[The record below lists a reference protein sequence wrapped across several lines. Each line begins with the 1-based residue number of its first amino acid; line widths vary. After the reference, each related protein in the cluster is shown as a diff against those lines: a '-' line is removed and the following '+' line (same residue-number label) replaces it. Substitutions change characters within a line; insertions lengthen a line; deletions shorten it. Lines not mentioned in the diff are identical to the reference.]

1 MMTEAEE
8 NRPLL
13 AFVEATKTSFSYRI
27 DTRLADHVFHT
38 YLEKW
43 AYDELWGAFI
53 TQYPDNPDRTLF
65 IRSVLAEFGL
75 EVVGPQTVTWNAG
88 DENLPREGFA
98 NITGGKSYYALAA
111 TADPEKGEWTGEAD
125 AVEFVVPEPGRSS
138 ATVTI
143 DLLDLQPE
151 LLESCITPDE
161 NIRFYFYHL
170 FQKAVVDAFIAQFGQ
185 EAFENHIYEYG
196 YCSDSPYTDLWR
208 MEPGTEYLI
217 AVLGGDLEGDVMY
230 TDKAFTAPTHE
241 PEVTVRLQ
249 PYENELQGYFAYEN
263 LELHVGLQN
272 FGDVTHEQATWAL
285 LEQEQV
291 DQALAMAGDGATL
304 ETCINDGYIYTMP
317 IAPEWFEQIEQ
328 TNTFSYLFEG
338 VAPETDY
345 VFLFV
350 TFDAEQNMVLGRGDA
365 TTPAAPTTGQT
376 DPEYLAYLGS
386 WRLEGQSTEDWTTPL
401 AYDLTIE
408 ALTPNRSFL
417 VRGWSKTD
425 VGQEFPFVM
434 NYDPE
439 TKKAYINAP
448 QSLGTRNENGEEVEV
463 VFAGMF
469 VYGFTDALSIYVA
482 PTYKAYEIRLNDN
495 RLSFFPEMFR
505 FEGQDYSFASLG
517 YNGRTEAGYRT
528 FEGDEYNPINFRVT
542 RSPAA
547 TAVRRNAPAIRS
559 AGRDCTRPAG
569 FDFPASR
576 TERATT
582 APADAKLPAAPGDP
596 HRLR

>member
-185 EAFENHIYEYG
+185 EAFENHIY
-196 YCSDSPYTDLWR
+196 
-208 MEPGTEYLI
+208 
-217 AVLGGDLEGDVMY
+217 
-230 TDKAFTAPTHE
+230 
-241 PEVTVRLQ
+241 
-249 PYENELQGYFAYEN
+249 
-263 LELHVGLQN
+263 
-272 FGDVTHEQATWAL
+272 
-285 LEQEQV
+285 
-291 DQALAMAGDGATL
+291 
-304 ETCINDGYIYTMP
+304 
-317 IAPEWFEQIEQ
+317 
-328 TNTFSYLFEG
+328 
-338 VAPETDY
+338 
-345 VFLFV
+345 
-350 TFDAEQNMVLGRGDA
+350 
-365 TTPAAPTTGQT
+365 
-376 DPEYLAYLGS
+376 
-386 WRLEGQSTEDWTTPL
+386 
-401 AYDLTIE
+401 
-408 ALTPNRSFL
+408 
-417 VRGWSKTD
+417 
-425 VGQEFPFVM
+425 
-434 NYDPE
+434 
-439 TKKAYINAP
+439 
-448 QSLGTRNENGEEVEV
+448 
-463 VFAGMF
+463 
-469 VYGFTDALSIYVA
+469 
-482 PTYKAYEIRLNDN
+482 
-495 RLSFFPEMFR
+495 
-505 FEGQDYSFASLG
+505 
-517 YNGRTEAGYRT
+517 
-528 FEGDEYNPINFRVT
+528 
-542 RSPAA
+542 
-547 TAVRRNAPAIRS
+547 
-559 AGRDCTRPAG
+559 
-569 FDFPASR
+569 
-576 TERATT
+576 
-582 APADAKLPAAPGDP
+582 
-596 HRLR
+596 

>member
-27 DTRLADHVFHT
+27 DTGLADHVFHT

-125 AVEFVVPEPGRSS
+125 AVEFVVPEPDRSS

-208 MEPGTEYLI
+208 MEPGMEYLI
-217 AVLGGDLEGDVMY
+217 AVFGVDRQGDVMY
-230 TDKAFTAPTHE
+230 ADKAFRAPEHQ
-241 PEVTVRLQ
+241 PEVVVSLQ

-272 FGDVTHEQATWAL
+272 FGDVTHEQATWTL

-291 DQALAMAGDGATL
+291 DQALAMAGEGATL
-304 ETCINDGYIYTMP
+304 ETCINEGYIYTMP
-317 IAPEWFEQIEQ
+317 IAPEWFEQIGQ
-328 TNTFSYLFEG
+328 TNTFSHLFEG

-350 TFDAEQNMVLGRGDA
+350 TFDAEQNMVLGRDDA
-365 TTPAAPTTGQT
+365 TTPAAPSAGQT

-408 ALTPNRSFL
+408 QLTPNRSFL
-417 VRGWSKTD
+417 VRGWSQSA

-434 NYDPE
+434 NYNPD
-439 TKKAYINAP
+439 TKQAYINAP
-448 QSLGTRNENGEEVEV
+448 QYLGTSTVGGTECEV

-469 VYGFTDALSIYVA
+469 VGRLSDFLSIYIA
-482 PTYKAYEIRLNDN
+482 PTYKAYEIQQRDN
-495 RLSFFPEMFR
+495 RLAFFPELFR
-505 FEGQDYSFASLG
+505 YEDQDHSFASLG
-517 YNGRTEAGYRT
+517 YNGKTAEGFVA
-528 FEGDEYNPINFRVT
+528 FEGDAYQPVNFRVQ
-542 RSPAA
+542 RPASA
-547 TAVRRNAPAIRS
+547 SALRTAVNSRAVTGSGGSRIVAAQQQGPALPVEAKWPATPGERPGLRRR
-559 AGRDCTRPAG
+559 
-569 FDFPASR
+569 
-576 TERATT
+576 
-582 APADAKLPAAPGDP
+582 
-596 HRLR
+596 

>member
-27 DTRLADHVFHT
+27 DTGLADHVFHT

-65 IRSVLAEFGL
+65 IQSVLAEFGL

-88 DENLPREGFA
+88 DENQPREGFA

-125 AVEFVVPEPGRSS
+125 AVEFVVPEPDRSS

-208 MEPGTEYLI
+208 MEPGMEYLI
-217 AVLGGDLEGDVMY
+217 AVFGVDRQGDVMY
-230 TDKAFTAPTHE
+230 ADKAFRAPEHQ
-241 PEVTVRLQ
+241 PEVVVSLQ

-272 FGDVTHEQATWAL
+272 FGDVTHEQATWTL

-291 DQALAMAGDGATL
+291 DQALAMAGEGATL
-304 ETCINDGYIYTMP
+304 ETCINEGYIYTMP
-317 IAPEWFEQIEQ
+317 IAPEWFEQIGQ
-328 TNTFSYLFEG
+328 TNTFSHLFEG

-365 TTPAAPTTGQT
+365 TTPAAPSAGQT

-408 ALTPNRSFL
+408 QLTPNRSFL
-417 VRGWSKTD
+417 VRGWSQSA

-434 NYDPE
+434 NYDPD
-439 TKKAYINAP
+439 TKQAYINAP
-448 QSLGTRNENGEEVEV
+448 QYLGTSTVGGTECEV

-469 VYGFTDALSIYVA
+469 VGRLSDFLSIYIA
-482 PTYKAYEIRLNDN
+482 PTYKAYEIQQRDN
-495 RLSFFPEMFR
+495 RLAFFPELFR
-505 FEGQDYSFASLG
+505 YEDQDHSFASLG
-517 YNGRTEAGYRT
+517 YNGKTAEGFVA
-528 FEGDEYNPINFRVT
+528 FEGDAYQPVNFRVQ
-542 RSPAA
+542 
-547 TAVRRNAPAIRS
+547 
-559 AGRDCTRPAG
+559 RPAS
-569 FDFPASR
+569 ASALR
-576 TERATT
+576 TAANSRAVTGSGGSRIV
-582 APADAKLPAAPGDP
+582 AAPQQGP
-596 HRLR
+596 ALPVEAKWPATPGERPGLRRR

>member
-27 DTRLADHVFHT
+27 DTGLADHVFHT

-125 AVEFVVPEPGRSS
+125 AVEFVVPEPDRSS

-208 MEPGTEYLI
+208 MEPGMEYLI
-217 AVLGGDLEGDVMY
+217 AVFGVDRQGDVMY
-230 TDKAFTAPTHE
+230 ADKAFRAPEHQ
-241 PEVTVRLQ
+241 PEVVVSLQ

-272 FGDVTHEQATWAL
+272 FGDVTHEQATWTL

-291 DQALAMAGDGATL
+291 DQALAMAGEGATL
-304 ETCINDGYIYTMP
+304 ETCINEGYIYTMP
-317 IAPEWFEQIEQ
+317 IAPEWFEQIGQ
-328 TNTFSYLFEG
+328 TNTFSHLFEG

-365 TTPAAPTTGQT
+365 TTPAAPSAGQT

-408 ALTPNRSFL
+408 QLTPNRSFL
-417 VRGWSKTD
+417 VRGWSQSA

-434 NYDPE
+434 NYDPD
-439 TKKAYINAP
+439 TKQAYINAP
-448 QSLGTRNENGEEVEV
+448 QYLGTSTVGGTECEV

-469 VYGFTDALSIYVA
+469 VGRLSDFLSIYIA
-482 PTYKAYEIRLNDN
+482 PTYKAYEIQQRDN
-495 RLSFFPEMFR
+495 RLAFFPELFR
-505 FEGQDYSFASLG
+505 YEDQDHSFASLG
-517 YNGRTEAGYRT
+517 YNGKTAEGFVA
-528 FEGDEYNPINFRVT
+528 FEGDAYQPVNFRVQ
-542 RSPAA
+542 
-547 TAVRRNAPAIRS
+547 
-559 AGRDCTRPAG
+559 RPAS
-569 FDFPASR
+569 ASALR
-576 TERATT
+576 TAANSRAVTGSGGSRIV
-582 APADAKLPAAPGDP
+582 AAPQQGP
-596 HRLR
+596 ALPVEAKWPATPGERPGLRRR